1 MNTDQIRKS
10 IVVRA
15 NRAQVWRALSDP
27 DEFGE
32 WFGVNLNGSFKRDAH
47 LRGKVTHKG
56 YENYPF
62 EITISRIDPEHL
74 LSWRWHPNAV
84 DPKMDYSEE
93 PTTLVSFELED
104 IPGGTRVTLVESG
117 FDELPESRRLE
128 AYKANEKGWTMQMDA
143 IQRHIV
149 QAA

>member
-1 MNTDQIRKS
+1 MTDQIRKS

-15 NRAQVWRALSDP
+15 SRAQVWHALSDP
-27 DEFGE
+27 EEFGE
-32 WFGVNLNGSFKRDAH
+32 WFGVNLNGSFKRGAQ

-84 DPKMDYSEE
+84 DPEMDYSEE
-93 PTTLVSFELED
+93 PTTLVSFELEE
-104 IPGGTRVTLVESG
+104 IPGGTRLTLVESG

-128 AYKANEKGWTMQMDA
+128 AYTNNEKGWTMQMDA
-143 IQRHIV
+143 IQNYIA